1 METITYT
8 SARQNMAKI
17 MNDVC
22 ENSEVKIIT
31 RTKNSSVVMISLD
44 DYNSLMETSY
54 LLSSP
59 KNAARLRTSINEAKH
74 GKTCRVKLAKV

>member
-8 SARQNMAKI
+8 DARKNMAKI

-22 ENSEVKIIT
+22 ENSEVKIIN
-31 RTKNSSVVMISLD
+31 RTKNSAVVMISLD

-59 KNAARLRTSINEAKH
+59 KNAARLRASIYEAKH
-74 GKTCRVKLAKV
+74 GKTRKVKLAKV